1 MEKLYGA
8 PEVAGSVSTGAAT
21 GIGQVTLSLCVVLL
35 VIFGV
40 AMLARRLRGLS
51 TSTADQMQVLAQVSV
66 GAKERVVI
74 LRVGD
79 ARLLLGV
86 ASGQVS
92 LLRELGLDQPVAFS
106 APTTDALP
114 ARPSFASLLKKS
126 LGR

>member
-8 PEVAGSVSTGAAT
+8 PEVAGAVSASAAS
-21 GIGQVTLSLCVVLL
+21 GLGQVTLSLCVVLL

-51 TSTADQMQVLAQVSV
+51 VSSADQLQVLAQVSV

-92 LLRELGLDQPVAFS
+92 LLRELAAEQVAVLS
-106 APTTDALP
+106 VPTTAAP
-114 ARPSFASLLKKS
+114 SERPSFASLLKKS